1 MEHQIRSESPL
12 ERSRGRLVGAGLDAG
27 EQA

>member
-12 ERSRGRLVGAGLDAG
+12 ERSRGRPVGVGLDAG
-27 EQA
+27 GQA